1 MLRLLPD
8 AASPSPFV
16 VLALPR
22 SRTRWLSEFLS
33 YGPWRCTHEEVRH
46 FRTME
51 DFASWQRQPFC
62 GSVETA
68 IASFWRLIPKNVRV
82 VVIRRDVASVK
93 ASLRRVMTSPPPNLS
108 SILTRLDAKLTQVVQ
123 RVPGTI
129 EVAYGALATAEGAA
143 KVFEHA
149 LQLPFDEA
157 WWETLR
163 GVNIQ
168 EPFVTFER
176 YAAAY
181 APQLRRMAGLAKGAM
196 LREMSLQRDD
206 VPLEGIEF
214 TVEPF
219 ETFVKERP
227 KVLQAHAYEVGE
239 PPDTFSTK
247 NLPLLQA
254 ISDAGAMQIVTARS
268 NGRMFGYLMTELTP
282 SREAPG
288 RVSAVET
295 TFFASR
301 EVPRLG
307 MKLQRETL
315 RRLAARG
322 VSEVWFRAG
331 TRGDGDRIEAMYRR
345 IGASPAGSLWR
356 LSLTEGAS

>member
-33 YGPWRCTHEEVRH
+33 YGPWRCTHEEARH

-51 DFASWQRQPFC
+51 DFASWQLQPFC

-149 LQLPFDEA
+149 LGLPFDEA

-181 APQLRRMAGLAKGAM
+181 TPQLRRMAGLAKGAM
-196 LREMSLQRDD
+196 LAALARD
-206 VPLEGIEF
+206 VPDVTADLVFAE
-214 TVEPF
+214 EPF
-219 ETFVKERP
+219 DDFLRDARR
-227 KVLQAHAYEVGE
+227 LFALHAGAVGE
-239 PPDTFSTK
+239 VPDAWRDK
-247 NLPLLQA
+247 NLPLLREIA
-254 ISDAGAMQIVTARS
+254 AAGALQIVTARS